1 MLNLMKKKT
10 ANEKTAIQITP
21 SQKATTTVA
30 NVAGKVKTGAFG
42 VATGAGIAGTMMLQN
57 EKGIRNRKARE
68 AYHKRVEQVCTVA
81 VGAAIVGA
89 GAAVVQSIF
98 DPIVDVSM
106 LEIEPTA
113 YVELNDKGS
122 EIQEAREAAQN
133 SNAAEHVEDEGAAED
148 GKSEIVPEQNAEK
161 PAEKVVA
168 EIVQTEQ
175 PVSAPK
181 VAEKPIVEATA
192 TEVQTE
198 APADPAPVAPAAEQL
213 TPAEKTPTAPAEQ
226 NHVDPNAGKP
236 ADSASAAQTN
246 QGDNAQQPKSKTG
259 KQQPKDNG
267 QGASNN
273 SQNGN
278 NKNANAA
285 K

>member
-1 MLNLMKKKT
+1 MKNLFNMKKSAATKT
-10 ANEKTAIQITP
+10 AVQMTA
-21 SQKATTTVA
+21 SQKKTTTVA
-30 NVAGKVKTGAFG
+30 NISGKVKTAAFG
-42 VATGAGIAGTMMLQN
+42 VATGAGVAGSMMLQN
-57 EKGIRNRKARE
+57 ERNIRNRKARAE
-68 AYHKRVEQVCTVA
+68 YHKKVEAVCTVA
-81 VGAAIVGA
+81 VGAAVVGA
-89 GAAVVQSIF
+89 TAAVVQGIF
-98 DPIVDVSM
+98 DPVIDVSM
-106 LEIEPTA
+106 LEIEPA
-113 YVELNDKGS
+113 SYLELNNKAVELDGAGTCSDS
-122 EIQEAREAAQN
+122 EE
-133 SNAAEHVEDEGAAED
+133 
-148 GKSEIVPEQNAEK
+148 
-161 PAEKVVA
+161 PAEEAETVEA
-168 EIVQTEQ
+168 EIVSEHEAAV
-175 PVSAPK
+175 PASAPE
-181 VAEKPIVEATA
+181 AEKPIVEATA

-198 APADPAPVAPAAEQL
+198 APADPAPVAPADPAPVAPAAEQP

-273 SQNGN
+273 NGQNGN